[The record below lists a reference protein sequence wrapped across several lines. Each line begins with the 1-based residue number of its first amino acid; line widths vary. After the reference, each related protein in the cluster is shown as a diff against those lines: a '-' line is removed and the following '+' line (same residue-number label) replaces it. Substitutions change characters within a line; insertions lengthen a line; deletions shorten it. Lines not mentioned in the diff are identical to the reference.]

1 MVRQAVIVAGGLGAR
16 FGDRTKEM
24 PKGFIE
30 IEGLAMVERS
40 VQKLIAAGIEEIII
54 GTGHCSEYYDNLA
67 KKYHIIKTV
76 RNDNYENTSSMGTLA
91 VCAPFVKGDFLLLE
105 SDLIYDAVGLKVL
118 QNDEHSN
125 VILAS
130 GKSNSHDEVYLDA
143 DADGILSKVSKDKS
157 VIPNPAGELVGI
169 TKLTKACLEK
179 MVSYYNSDQALI
191 KLDYE
196 NALKQVS
203 LDGEPVYVHKVE
215 YYAWTEIDDESMLD
229 RAMTQIWPRIKEN
242 ESLQAIRRE
251 VLLNPG
257 PSTTSDSVKYAQV
270 VADICP
276 RELEFGNLME
286 EVAEGL
292 TEVCADPKEYVS
304 IMFGCSG
311 TGADEAMVSS
321 CVPPDGKL
329 LVVDNG
335 SYGARLAKIAS
346 VYNIDMDVFK
356 SSTYEPID
364 LAALEKQMKSKKYTT
379 FAIVYHETTTGLMN
393 DLSVIC
399 PMAKKYGMTTICDI
413 VSAYGGMP
421 IDLGS
426 LGIDFATSTSNKHIG
441 GMAGVGFV
449 VCKKSELLKQK
460 DWPMRNYYLN
470 LYDQYKYFLETKQ
483 TRFTPPVQTFYA
495 LRQAIIE
502 TKVETVEKRFE
513 RFTACWEI
521 LVKALDEIGLKML
534 VDRKYQSH
542 FITAILIPETPKYSF
557 NALHDYAKSFGFT
570 IYPGKLGNIDTFRI
584 ANMGDIKPEEMTH
597 FTCVLR
603 DYMHSIGVC

>member
-1 MVRQAVIVAGGLGAR
+1 MIKQAVIVAGGLGAR

-30 IEGLAMVERS
+30 IDGVAMVERS

-54 GTGHCSEYYDNLA
+54 GTGHCSEYYDDLA

-91 VCAPFVKGDFLLLE
+91 VCAPHVKGDFLLLE

-118 QNDEHSN
+118 QNDERSN

-143 DADGILSKVSKDKS
+143 DDNGILNNVSKDKS

-169 TKLTKACLEK
+169 TKLTKACLDK
-179 MVSYYNSDQALI
+179 MVSYYTSDKSLL

-203 LDGEPVYVHKVE
+203 LDGEPVYVHKIE
-215 YYAWTEIDDESMLD
+215 WYAWTEIDDESMLE
-229 RAMTQIWPRIKEN
+229 RAQKEIWPRITEN
-242 ESLQAIRRE
+242 ESLLSIRRE

-364 LAALEKQMKSKKYTT
+364 LAALEKQMQSKKYTT

-502 TKVETVEKRFE
+502 TRVETVEKRFE

-584 ANMGDIKPEEMTH
+584 ANMGDIKPEEMAH